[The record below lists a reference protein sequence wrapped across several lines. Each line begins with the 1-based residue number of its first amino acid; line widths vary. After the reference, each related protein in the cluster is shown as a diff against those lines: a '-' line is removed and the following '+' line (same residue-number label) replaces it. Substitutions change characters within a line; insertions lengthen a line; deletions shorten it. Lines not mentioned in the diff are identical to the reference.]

1 MSSEVL
7 KCNTPMDLDSVIRT
21 DEYGPIRRVR
31 HHHKSSPEFL
41 QRPQGMADEDLVEI
55 LQETLPQMIE
65 EQMSRISSSP
75 RPPGTKR
82 EASQELDDRE
92 STRVRT
98 EDQATESMLC
108 EAGCNPASMSIDEA
122 LTAALL
128 QKKLQ
133 KEIPPTN
140 NDAELQQKV
149 DVSKSL
155 EWETLLGKNA
165 VKIWTGR

>member
-1 MSSEVL
+1 
-7 KCNTPMDLDSVIRT
+7 
-21 DEYGPIRRVR
+21 
-31 HHHKSSPEFL
+31 
-41 QRPQGMADEDLVEI
+41 MADEDLVDI

-65 EQMSRISSSP
+65 EQMSRLPSSP
-75 RPPGTKR
+75 RSSGIKR
-82 EASQELDDRE
+82 EASQEPADRE

-108 EAGCNPASMSIDEA
+108 EADSKSASLSIEA
-122 LTAALL
+122 LTAAFL

-140 NDAELQQKV
+140 NDADLQQKV
-149 DVSKSL
+149 DASKSL

-165 VKIWTGR
+165 VKIWTGDKAKASKEKHSHRFIGSRFVIVKKVDEEGERVKSRWCLPAGSP